1 MFKKITAVVCI
12 MAIVCCMAGCGGQ
25 TGGGS
30 GKKASNVINIG
41 IRKAGYS
48 TEWIETIAKKYME
61 KNKGVTVN
69 IEATTG
75 MAGTAARAFNQNKT
89 SQYKDLY
96 FLHCLT
102 SDWMLW
108 QSADKLYPLDT
119 KKLTASL
126 DEKVRAL
133 GSVDNTLYF
142 LSPFMPLI
150 GFVYNQDYI
159 DKIPSFGQFKTGEFP
174 TTMQGMYD
182 MISSLEKNPIY
193 YKDTSGNQ
201 KKVSAFSYGGA
212 TDEPNLVFMS
222 LFAQGNGGKD
232 FDDYFGQ
239 DGSASSPEK
248 SLYVNDSILNAMTAL
263 SKMMKPS
270 GGSSSISVNGSAS
283 FTNIDSEK
291 EFLTGASVFCNTGSW
306 FESETVELRK
316 SASAVKNYRFA
327 AVPNISAA
335 DKQQT
340 VIANIPTDGYF
351 IPKNCNNPEGALDFL
366 EFINEESNAK
376 AVTKMIT
383 TPTAYKYD
391 YSDSDIA
398 DYSNFGK
405 DIIRIYKDSKIAIP
419 YGDTLLC
426 RAGVLQSIV
435 LTSGGASEYVWRK
448 LSLGDYTTEA
458 EFKSVLEK
466 SFAGARSNWKDWQET
481 AGIGW

>member
-1 MFKKITAVVCI
+1 MVKKFTAVICM
-12 MAIVCCMAGCGGQ
+12 MAIICCLVGCGSQ

-30 GKKASNVINIG
+30 GKNSSNVINIG

-75 MAGTAARAFNQNKT
+75 MAGTASRAFNQNKT

-108 QSADKLYPLDT
+108 QAEDKLYPLET
-119 KKLTASL
+119 EKLTGSL

-133 GSVDNTLYF
+133 GSIDNTLYF

-159 DKIPSFGQFKTGEFP
+159 DKIPSSGKFKKGEFP

-182 MISSLEKNPIY
+182 MITSIEKNPIY
-193 YKDTSGNQ
+193 YTDTSG
-201 KKVSAFSYGGA
+201 KKNKVVPFSYGGA
-212 TDEPNLVFMS
+212 ADEPNLIFMS

-239 DGSASSPEK
+239 DGSAPSPTK

-316 SASAVKNYRFA
+316 SESAVKNYRFA
-327 AVPNISAA
+327 AVPNINTA
-335 DKQQT
+335 DKKLT

-376 AVTKMIT
+376 EVTKMIT
-383 TPTAYKYD
+383 TPSAYKYT
-391 YSDSDIA
+391 YSDADIA
-398 DYSNFGK
+398 DYSTFAK
-405 DIIRIYKDSKIAIP
+405 DIIKIYSNEKIVIP
-419 YGDTLLC
+419 YADTQLC
-426 RAGVLQSIV
+426 RAGVLQSVV
-435 LTSGGASEYVWRK
+435 LTSGGACEYVWRK
-448 LSLGDYTTEA
+448 LSLGDYTTEK